1 MLMEKSQQH
10 VLISADSFSGQASEK
25 ETKDSYTVNGAV
37 NEFDRWLS
45 RKLLAA
51 IGYPNI
57 AFQLWNGEKVELD
70 KESSIATICIKNRNS
85 LFKLII
91 DPLYY
96 FGDLYSIG
104 AVDVVGDLHACLD
117 SVYSSINK
125 SRNYFF
131 LDIFNKYRRH
141 ANNFINARK
150 NIHHHYDIG
159 DVFYKQW
166 LDSETMQYT
175 CAYFEE
181 PTMSLEQAQIAK
193 MHHICRKLDLKP
205 GQSVVEAGCGWGGL
219 ARFMAQEYG
228 VKVKAYNISHKQIS
242 YAHEQISNSDLSDQV
257 EYIEDDY
264 RNITG
269 NYDVFVSVG
278 MLEHIGIEYYHCLGN
293 VIDNCLNDIGRG
305 LIHSIGRNEPGLLN
319 AWIEA
324 RIFPGAC
331 PPSLGQMMQ
340 IFEPYSL
347 SILDIENLRLHY
359 AKTLEHWIKRFETR
373 REFIQKMYDK
383 PFVRGWYLYLMGSK
397 AAFTSGTMQLFQVLF
412 TRPKNNDL
420 RWSRSHL
427 YLKQ

>member
-1 MLMEKSQQH
+1 
-10 VLISADSFSGQASEK
+10 
-25 ETKDSYTVNGAV
+25 
-37 NEFDRWLS
+37 
-45 RKLLAA
+45 
-51 IGYPNI
+51 
-57 AFQLWNGEKVELD
+57 
-70 KESSIATICIKNRNS
+70 
-85 LFKLII
+85 
-91 DPLYY
+91 
-96 FGDLYSIG
+96 
-104 AVDVVGDLHACLD
+104 
-117 SVYSSINK
+117 
-125 SRNYFF
+125 
-131 LDIFNKYRRH
+131 
-141 ANNFINARK
+141 
-150 NIHHHYDIG
+150 
-159 DVFYKQW
+159 
-166 LDSETMQYT
+166 
-175 CAYFEE
+175 
-181 PTMSLEQAQIAK
+181 

-278 MLEHIGIEYYHCLGN
+278 MLEHIGVEYYQCLGS
-293 VIDNCLNDIGRG
+293 VINNCLNDKGHG
-305 LIHSIGRNEPGLLN
+305 LIHSIGRNKPGLLN

-359 AKTLEHWIKRFETR
+359 AKTLEHWIKRFDTK
-373 REFIQKMYDK
+373 REVIQKMYDK
-383 PFVRGWYLYLMGSK
+383 SFVRSWNLYLMGSK

>member
-1 MLMEKSQQH
+1 MEKSQQH
-10 VLISADSFSGQASEK
+10 VMCSGDSLLRQLPEN
-25 ETKDSYTVNGAV
+25 ETKNNFPVNGAV
-37 NEFDRWLS
+37 NEFDRWLV
-45 RKLLAA
+45 RKLLAS

-96 FGDLYSIG
+96 FGDLYSSG
-104 AVDVVGDLHACLD
+104 AVDVIGDLHACLD

-125 SRNYFF
+125 SRNYSF
-131 LDIFNKYRRH
+131 LDVFNKYRRH
-141 ANNFINARK
+141 ANSFINARQ

-159 DVFYKQW
+159 NVFYKQW

-175 CAYFEE
+175 CAYFKE

-205 GQSVVEAGCGWGGL
+205 EQSVVEAGCGWGGL

-228 VKVKAYNISHKQIS
+228 VKVKAYNISHKQIC
-242 YAHEQISNSDLSDQV
+242 YAHEQISHSDLSDRV

-278 MLEHIGIEYYHCLGN
+278 MLEHIGVEYYHCLGS
-293 VIDNCLNDIGRG
+293 VINNCLNDKGRG

-319 AWIEA
+319 AWIEE

-359 AKTLEHWIKRFETR
+359 AKTLEHWIKRFDTK

-383 PFVRGWYLYLMGSK
+383 SFVRSWYLYLMGSK

-412 TRPKNNDL
+412 TRSQNNDL